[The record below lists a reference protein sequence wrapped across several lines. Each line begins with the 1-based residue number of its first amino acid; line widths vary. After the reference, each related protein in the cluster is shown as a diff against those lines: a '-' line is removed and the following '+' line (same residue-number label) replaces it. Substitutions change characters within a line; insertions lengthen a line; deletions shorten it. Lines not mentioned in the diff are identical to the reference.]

1 MNRRPCL
8 PGCPA
13 IVSIVALFCILIPLS
28 EARSRWD
35 VAAPQGALTAA
46 AGIRKVLRNACRLP
60 DQHQS
65 SPVLAGPIRMPG
77 HAVLWLDAGQADS
90 WAFRDMAD
98 DCCSGLGSL
107 RRCNSNTTSS
117 CAAAAY
123 QLYSTRYCLR
133 NSYTYCL
140 QTSRRTFDLL
150 R

>member
-1 MNRRPCL
+1 MSTWP
-8 PGCPA
+8 PGYCFHCS
-13 IVSIVALFCILIPLS
+13 IVSHTDPSVRGPLS
-28 EARSRWD
+28 LGRCSASGSPDSCSRHSQSI
-35 VAAPQGALTAA
+35 AE
-46 AGIRKVLRNACRLP
+46 RLP

-65 SPVLAGPIRMPG
+65 SPVLAGPIRRPG

-140 QTSRRTFDLL
+140 QTSRCTFDLL